1 MTKPKVRPELTQALV
16 RRLFAYNEDGTLA
29 WRMDVNRN
37 AKMGERAG
45 TTGPN
50 DRGYYRVKINGW
62 EYAVHRIIYLWH
74 TGENPSHVDHIDH
87 NRGNNKIENLRAA
100 TGSQNSWNAAL
111 RSDAQ
116 LAVKGVTF
124 REGKKKPYIAEL
136 RVGGKRVLH
145 LSCSTLEEAEQAVKE
160 ARRAYHKGFHYDG

>member
-45 TTGPN
+45 
-50 DRGYYRVKINGW
+50 
-62 EYAVHRIIYLWH
+62 